1 MSRTR
6 STLAISS
13 LALSLA
19 LSSTSVMAQPSVGP
33 QVPEQRPAPPRDV
46 PTAQTA
52 APVEP
57 AQSPA
62 SPDAAAA
69 QSAAPSVTASSPV
82 APATTTTTTTMP
94 PPLEAEFP
102 VASAPAPKLFHAS
115 GYHSL
120 NVGFPMGS
128 IRGNVPLANTAS
140 RVLRLE
146 GGPELMIASRVV
158 VGLNVAIGALTIGDA
173 LDASC
178 QADDASC
185 AGITV
190 NLGVHL
196 DLLLRPAGGS
206 ATPWIGIETG
216 YEVLALTKSD
226 GDSNAHIYVG
236 NQLEIRAGVDFRFRK
251 QGGWGPFIAYQLGT
265 YTSEDTTD
273 NSTSGEGSM
282 TLADQSRHGWLIIGM
297 RGRL

>member
-6 STLAISS
+6 STLATSS
-13 LALSLA
+13 LAVSLA

-46 PTAQTA
+46 PA

-69 QSAAPSVTASSPV
+69 QTAAPPVTAASPV
-82 APATTTTTTTMP
+82 APAPTPPTP
-94 PPLEAEFP
+94 PPLEEESP

-196 DLLLRPAGGS
+196 DLLLKPAGGS

-216 YEVLALTKSD
+216 YEVLALSKSD

-265 YTSEDTTD
+265 YTSEDATD